1 MLYFD
6 VTLMVGQNS
15 TLEYDRSGGI
25 IEKELS
31 LNKLSVQ
38 ISEEKVGKFTILKDP
53 ILNHVNIYAIEF
65 YDLPIEIINMFKN
78 NLVTS
83 IVVRIGDSLAE
94 GQKNFNL
101 FKIFIRPITIYEHP
115 LQEDK
120 VLNDLIIKG
129 ISLTANAVVLDST
142 FGSELEIIDT
152 TSVST
157 NVKTNKSKSTPSYKS
172 YTPMDPSLT
181 LGTRHFDPNNK
192 SIHANIRAKN
202 PGNIRH
208 RENSLWPGQIGYI
221 ETIHGKFA
229 KFDSYENGAAAG
241 LSNLRNYMQTY
252 NKYTIRDIVSRWAP
266 PSENDT
272 EGYIAYVSKKLG
284 INPNQRLKESDLAP
298 LFKIM
303 AIKEGDNKGI
313 YTDEI
318 INRGAQIIG
327 IDSMV
332 KSGYNYGNNEN
343 SNINNG
349 TNVNKLV
356 NIYSN
361 ITGFTLLGTFLQK
374 LKEKYGIETDVR
386 SMANNIKSNF
396 LYKNISMPA
405 APTLELLKKVHEF
418 YPPYMANIPWILDDA
433 KPITDINFLGKTFYA
448 EINILAIESLDFKSL
463 KYAFG
468 SNTTLSTTRLN
479 IENFKQ
485 FYGETLDRIEAKNII
500 FKNLNSNQETTFP
513 GKPSNEVAVIPDVG
527 SSTSNS
533 EGMKQIKISSS
544 ETIKVEAM
552 YDAVEFG
559 KRYQIFKNHVKTSP
573 QIVRCKIQSDN
584 PIFIDFGNAYTF
596 SEQQLNKVTP
606 YKIKMEFRNIN
617 NQFQLSHEVDFY
629 KGISVV
635 QA

>member
-15 TLEYDRSGGI
+15 TLEYDKTGGI

-53 ILNHVNIYAIEF
+53 ILNHVNIYVLEF

-83 IVVRIGDSLAE
+83 IVVRIGDSLIE

-115 LQEDK
+115 IQEDK

-152 TSVST
+152 TSVSSS
-157 NVKTNKSKSTPSYKS
+157 VKTKTSKAVPLDTSTLAKVNLLN
-172 YTPMDPSLT
+172 T
-181 LGTRHFDPNNK
+181 NND
-192 SIHANIRAKN
+192 IGIAFNN
-202 PGNIRH
+202 PGNLDRTDSEWLGKIYDNNARQEKFITPEYGVRAWGINALGKINKGYNTLEKLLTLLTPPH
-208 RENSLWPGQIGYI
+208 ENNTRDYI
-221 ETIHGKFA
+221 
-229 KFDSYENGAAAG
+229 DDAAAALG
-241 LSNLRNYMQTY
+241 WT
-252 NKYTIRDIVSRWAP
+252 P
-266 PSENDT
+266 T
-272 EGYIAYVSKKLG
+272 EARTK
-284 INPNQRLKESDLAP
+284 RLTESDLANIMKIVIP
-298 LFKIM
+298 LESDRKI
-303 AIKEGDNKGI
+303 ATNYYNNDVINKGFAMAG
-313 YTDEI
+313 
-318 INRGAQIIG
+318 INSQVTINPGSWFYG
-327 IDSMV
+327 
-332 KSGYNYGNNEN
+332 SGKAPK
-343 SNINNG
+343 ING
-349 TNVNKLV
+349 TNVNRLV

-374 LKEKYGIETDVR
+374 LKEKYGIETDVK
-386 SMANNIKSNF
+386 SMSNNIKSNF

-405 APTLELLKKVHEF
+405 APTLELLKKVHDF
-418 YPPYMANIPWILDDA
+418 YPPYMANVPWILDDA
-433 KPITDINFLGKTFYA
+433 KPITDINYLGKTFYT
-448 EINILAIESLDFKSL
+448 EINILAIESLDYKSL

-468 SNTTLSTTRLN
+468 SNSTLALTRLN

-485 FYGETLDRIEAKNII
+485 FYGESLDRIEAKNII

-513 GKPSNEVAVIPDVG
+513 GKPSNEVAIVPDTS

-533 EGMKQIKISSS
+533 EGLKQIKISSG

-552 YDAVEFG
+552 YDSIEFD

-584 PIFIDFGNAYTF
+584 PIFLDFGNSYTF